1 MIKTGGNHQ
10 FAIILQAIIFA
21 FLLPGLC
28 SACVWSSTTAVA
40 EQTGSRIELEQD
52 TTALPAKALSLL
64 DVELPACLQ
73 DATIFEVAYVTRVI
87 DGDSIE
93 VLLDGEQEQV
103 RYIGVNTPEY
113 YSDERDAA
121 VAATALNRQLVEGQY
136 VLLVRDVSDRDKF
149 ERLLRYVFT
158 ARDFVNYR
166 LVQEGAA
173 EARKYPPDTACG
185 EYLISAND
193 R

>member
-1 MIKTGGNHQ
+1 MNRTGGSIHNLISSK
-10 FAIILQAIIFA
+10 AIIA
-21 FLLPGLC
+21 FLLLVLC
-28 SACVWSSTTAVA
+28 SACVWNSATADV
-40 EQTGSRIELEQD
+40 EQTGTRIQLEQD
-52 TTALPAKALSLL
+52 ITALPAEALSLL
-64 DVELPACLQ
+64 DIELPACLQ
-73 DATIFEVAYVTRVI
+73 DATVFEIAYVTRVI

-93 VLLDGEQEQV
+93 VLLDGVQEQV

-121 VAATALNRQLVEGQY
+121 VAATALNRQLVEGRY

-158 ARDFVNYR
+158 ERDFVNYR

-173 EARKYPPDTACG
+173 EARNYPPDTICG
-185 EYLISAND
+185 EYLLSVND

>member
-1 MIKTGGNHQ
+1 MNRTTGMIHSKISQ
-10 FAIILQAIIFA
+10 RAIIAIIL
-21 FLLPGLC
+21 LVMC
-28 SACVWSSTTAVA
+28 SGCVWSSTTAVV
-40 EQTGSRIELEQD
+40 EQNNTRIELELD
-52 TTALPAKALSLL
+52 SAALPAEARSL
-64 DVELPACLQ
+64 VEIELPACLQ
-73 DATIFEVAYVTRVI
+73 DATDLEVAYVTRVI

-93 VLLDGEQEQV
+93 VLLDGVQEQV

-121 VAATALNRQLVEGQY
+121 ITASDLNRQLVEGQY

-166 LVQEGAA
+166 LVAEGAA
-173 EARKYPPDTACG
+173 EARNYPPDTICAD
-185 EYLISAND
+185 YLFSAGNK
-193 R
+193 

>member
-1 MIKTGGNHQ
+1 MNRTGGSNYNLISSK
-10 FAIILQAIIFA
+10 AIIA
-21 FLLPGLC
+21 FLLLVLC
-28 SACVWSSTTAVA
+28 SACVWSSTAAVV
-40 EQTGSRIELEQD
+40 EQNNTRIELEQD
-52 TTALPAKALSLL
+52 TTALPAEALSLL
-64 DVELPACLQ
+64 DIKLPACLQ
-73 DATIFEVAYVTRVI
+73 NATVFEVAYVTRVI

-93 VLLDGEQEQV
+93 VLRDGVQEQV

-121 VAATALNRQLVEGQY
+121 VAATTLNRQLVEGRY

-158 ARDFVNYR
+158 ERDFVNYR

-173 EARKYPPDTACG
+173 EARNYPPDTICG
-185 EYLISAND
+185 EYLLSVND

>member
-1 MIKTGGNHQ
+1 MNRTGGSDHNLISSK
-10 FAIILQAIIFA
+10 AIIA
-21 FLLPGLC
+21 FLLLVLC
-28 SACVWSSTTAVA
+28 SACVWSSTIAVV
-40 EQTGSRIELEQD
+40 EQNNTRIELERD
-52 TTALPAKALSLL
+52 TTALPAEALSLL
-64 DVELPACLQ
+64 DIERPACLQ
-73 DATIFEVAYVTRVI
+73 NVAVFEVAYVTRVI

-93 VLLDGEQEQV
+93 VLLDGVQEQV

-121 VAATALNRQLVEGQY
+121 VAATALNRQLVEGRY

-158 ARDFVNYR
+158 ERDFVNYR

-173 EARKYPPDTACG
+173 EARNYPPDTICG
-185 EYLISAND
+185 EYLLSAND

>member
-1 MIKTGGNHQ
+1 MNRNTNRSTISMKTL
-10 FAIILQAIIFA
+10 IP
-21 FLLPGLC
+21 FLLLVLC
-28 SACVWSSTTAVA
+28 SACVWSSTTAVV
-40 EQTGSRIELEQD
+40 EQNNTRIELEQD
-52 TTALPAKALSLL
+52 TTDLPAEALSLL
-64 DVELPACLQ
+64 DIELPACLQ
-73 DATIFEVAYVTRVI
+73 DATVFEAAYVTRVI

-93 VLLDGEQEQV
+93 VLLDGVQEQV

-121 VAATALNRQLVEGQY
+121 IAATALNRQMVEGQY

-158 ARDFVNYR
+158 ERDFVNYR

-173 EARKYPPDTACG
+173 EARNYPPDTACG
-185 EYLISAND
+185 EYLFSAND